1 MVMKKAL
8 SNSFL
13 KELNKEQL
21 EAVKYIDG
29 PLAVFAGAGSGKTR
43 VITYKIAYLLSL
55 GVSIDNILAV
65 TFTNKAANEMKE
77 RLEKLLSFSVKN
89 LWIGTF
95 HSICLKILRKSGNVL
110 GIKNDFI
117 IFDEEDSGSLI
128 KEVMKELNIDI
139 KKINPKAV
147 FNAISDS
154 KINLISCEEYS
165 NFKDSNYFSK
175 IVATV
180 YSLYEERI
188 RQNNALDFDDL
199 IVKTVKL
206 FKEKQDILSY
216 YQELFKYIFVDE
228 YQDINYAQYMF
239 IKLLSN
245 VDNKISIVGD
255 DDQSIYSFRGA
266 NPSIMFKF
274 GEEFPDA
281 KIVKLEQ
288 NYRST
293 ENILSA
299 ANSVVD
305 NNKNR
310 TKKTLWTK
318 KEGGTPVQLIQAAN
332 ERDEAQKIVRIIEDK
347 IKNEGRKLSDFLILY
362 RLNAQSRNFEE
373 ALIASSIPYQI
384 FGGFKFY
391 QRKEIKDFL
400 AYLRIIANPD
410 DRVSILR
417 VINYPK
423 RNIGAVFISKIESIA
438 SERNIS
444 FLDAAKVLIEMEDFK
459 PRGKKGLSEF
469 LEIIDKTKEEFGK
482 VSLLELAKGLLERTQ
497 LKDILTQEFPE
508 YVAQE
513 KIENIEELLT
523 AIDRFEHDSEDKSL
537 QAFLSQVSLLSDID
551 NFSESSERV
560 TLMTLHSAKGLEFPI
575 VFLVGLEEG
584 IFPHYL
590 SNNNNSALEEERRL
604 CYVGITRAKEE
615 LYLSYA
621 LSRELYGK
629 VNKFPR
635 SRFIGEIP
643 EDFLETFHPK
653 EFTASFG
660 SEKSYTNE
668 YKRNNKCSFDE
679 PPNFDNLSEGEF
691 VYHKI
696 WGNGIIKKKEYIN
709 EEPVIEVYFD
719 SVGEKVLNLKYAPIT
734 KLI

>member
-1 MVMKKAL
+1 MKTKKAL

-13 KELNKEQL
+13 KELNKQQL

-55 GVSIDNILAV
+55 GISIDNILAV

-77 RLEKLLSFSVKN
+77 RLEKLLGISVKN

-95 HSICLKILRKSGNVL
+95 HSICLKILRMFGNSL
-110 GIKNDFI
+110 GIRNNFV
-117 IFDEEDSGSLI
+117 IFDEEDSLSLV

-154 KINLISCEEYS
+154 KINLVTCQEYS
-165 NFKDSNYFSK
+165 NFRDSNYFSK
-175 IVATV
+175 IVSSV
-180 YSLYEERI
+180 YSLYEEKI
-188 RQNNALDFDDL
+188 TQNNALDFDDL
-199 IVKTVKL
+199 IVKTVDL
-206 FKEKQDILSY
+206 FKENKDVLSSF
-216 YQELFKYIFVDE
+216 QEMFKYIFVDE

-245 VDNKISIVGD
+245 GSNKITIVGD

-274 GEEFPDA
+274 GEEFPEA
-281 KIVKLEQ
+281 KIIKLEQ

-293 ENILSA
+293 ENILSV
-299 ANSVVD
+299 ANSVVN

-310 TKKTLWTK
+310 NKKTLWTN
-318 KEGGTPVQLIQAAN
+318 KEIGIPVQLIQAAN

-347 IKNEGRKLSDFLILY
+347 VKHEGRKLSDFLVLY

-373 ALIASSIPYQI
+373 ALIASSVPYQI

-391 QRKEIKDFL
+391 HRKEIKDFL
-400 AYLRIIANPD
+400 AYLRIIDNPD
-410 DRVSILR
+410 DRISILR

-423 RNIGAVFISKIESIA
+423 RNIGAVFINKIESIA
-438 SERNIS
+438 SEKNIS
-444 FLDAAKVLIEMEDFK
+444 FLDAAKILTEMEDFK

-482 VSLLELAKGLLERTQ
+482 VSLLQLAQNLLKRMQ
-497 LKDILTQEFPE
+497 LRDILTQEFPD

-523 AIDRFEHDSEDKSL
+523 AIDRFEHESEDKSL
-537 QAFLSQVSLLSDID
+537 QAFLSQISLLSDVD
-551 NFSESSERV
+551 SFSESNEKV
-560 TLMTLHSAKGLEFPI
+560 TLMTLHSAKGLEFPV

-590 SNNNNSALEEERRL
+590 SNNNNNALEEERRL

-629 VNKFPR
+629 VNKFSR
-635 SRFIGEIP
+635 SRFIDEIP
-643 EDFLETFHPK
+643 DDFLEPFHQR
-653 EFTASFG
+653 EFTDSLNK
-660 SEKSYTNE
+660 KSYSNSQ
-668 YKRNNKCSFDE
+668 KINRKCTFDE
-679 PPNFDNLSEGEF
+679 PLNFDNISVGECVF
-691 VYHKI
+691 HKK
-696 WGNGIIKKKEYIN
+696 WGNGVIKKKEYVN
-709 EEPVIEVYFD
+709 EDPVIEVYFE

>member
-1 MVMKKAL
+1 MKTKKAL

-13 KELNKEQL
+13 KELNKQQL

-29 PLAVFAGAGSGKTR
+29 QLAVFAGAGSGKTR

-55 GVSIDNILAV
+55 GISIDNILAV

-77 RLEKLLSFSVKN
+77 RLEKLLGISVKN

-95 HSICLKILRKSGNVL
+95 HSICLKILRMFGNSL
-110 GIKNDFI
+110 GIRNNFV
-117 IFDEEDSGSLI
+117 IFDEEDSLSLV

-154 KINLISCEEYS
+154 KINLVTCQEYS
-165 NFKDSNYFSK
+165 NFRDSNYFSK
-175 IVATV
+175 IVSSV
-180 YSLYEERI
+180 YSLYEEKI
-188 RQNNALDFDDL
+188 TQNNALDFDDL
-199 IVKTVKL
+199 IVKTVDL
-206 FKEKQDILSY
+206 FKENKDVLSSF
-216 YQELFKYIFVDE
+216 QEMFKYIFVDE

-245 VDNKISIVGD
+245 GSNKITIVGD

-274 GEEFPDA
+274 GEEFPEA
-281 KIVKLEQ
+281 KIIKLEQ

-293 ENILSA
+293 ENILSV
-299 ANSVVD
+299 ANSVVN

-310 TKKTLWTK
+310 NKKILWTN
-318 KEGGTPVQLIQAAN
+318 KEIGIPVQLIQAAN

-347 IKNEGRKLSDFLILY
+347 VKHEGRKLSDFLVLY

-373 ALIASSIPYQI
+373 ALIASSVPYQI

-391 QRKEIKDFL
+391 HRKEIKDFL
-400 AYLRIIANPD
+400 AYLRIIDNPD
-410 DRVSILR
+410 DRISILR

-423 RNIGAVFISKIESIA
+423 RNIGAVFINKIESIA
-438 SERNIS
+438 SEKNIS
-444 FLDAAKVLIEMEDFK
+444 FLDAAKILTEMEDFK

-482 VSLLELAKGLLERTQ
+482 VSLLQLAQNLLKRMQ
-497 LKDILTQEFPE
+497 LRDILTQEFPE

-523 AIDRFEHDSEDKSL
+523 AIDRFEHESEDKSL
-537 QAFLSQVSLLSDID
+537 QAFLSQISLLSDVD
-551 NFSESSERV
+551 SFSESNEKV
-560 TLMTLHSAKGLEFPI
+560 TLMTLHSAKGLEFPV

-590 SNNNNSALEEERRL
+590 SNNNNNALEEERRL

-629 VNKFPR
+629 VNKFSR
-635 SRFIGEIP
+635 SRFIDEIP
-643 EDFLETFHPK
+643 DDFLEPFHQR
-653 EFTASFG
+653 EFTDSLNK
-660 SEKSYTNE
+660 KSYSNSQ
-668 YKRNNKCSFDE
+668 KINRKCTFDE
-679 PPNFDNLSEGEF
+679 PLNFDNISVGECVF
-691 VYHKI
+691 HKK
-696 WGNGIIKKKEYIN
+696 WGNGVIKKKEYVN
-709 EEPVIEVYFD
+709 EDPVIEVYFE

>member
-1 MVMKKAL
+1 MKTKKVL

-13 KELNKEQL
+13 KELNKQQL

-55 GVSIDNILAV
+55 GISIDNILAV

-77 RLEKLLSFSVKN
+77 RLEKLLGISVKN

-95 HSICLKILRKSGNVL
+95 HSICLKILRMFGNSL
-110 GIKNDFI
+110 GIRNNFV
-117 IFDEEDSGSLI
+117 IFDEEDSLSLV

-154 KINLISCEEYS
+154 KINLVTCQEYS
-165 NFKDSNYFSK
+165 NFRDSNYFSK
-175 IVATV
+175 IVSSV
-180 YSLYEERI
+180 YSLYEEKI
-188 RQNNALDFDDL
+188 TQNNALDFDDL
-199 IVKTVKL
+199 IVKTVDL
-206 FKEKQDILSY
+206 FKENKDVLSSF
-216 YQELFKYIFVDE
+216 QEMFKYIFVDE

-245 VDNKISIVGD
+245 GSNKITIVGD

-274 GEEFPDA
+274 GEEFPEA
-281 KIVKLEQ
+281 KIIKLEQ

-293 ENILSA
+293 ENILSV
-299 ANSVVD
+299 ANSVVN

-310 TKKTLWTK
+310 NKKILWTN
-318 KEGGTPVQLIQAAN
+318 KEIGIPVQLIQAAN

-347 IKNEGRKLSDFLILY
+347 VKHEGRKLSDFLVLY

-373 ALIASSIPYQI
+373 ALIASSVPYQI

-391 QRKEIKDFL
+391 HRKEIKDFL
-400 AYLRIIANPD
+400 AYLRIIDNPD
-410 DRVSILR
+410 DRISILR

-423 RNIGAVFISKIESIA
+423 RNIGAVFINKIESIA
-438 SERNIS
+438 SEKNIS
-444 FLDAAKVLIEMEDFK
+444 FLDAAKILTEMEDFK

-482 VSLLELAKGLLERTQ
+482 VSLLQLAQNLLKRMQ
-497 LKDILTQEFPE
+497 LRDILTQEFPD

-523 AIDRFEHDSEDKSL
+523 AIDRFEHESEDKSL
-537 QAFLSQVSLLSDID
+537 QAFLSQISLLSDVD
-551 NFSESSERV
+551 SFSESNEKV
-560 TLMTLHSAKGLEFPI
+560 TLMTLHSAKGLEFPV

-590 SNNNNSALEEERRL
+590 SNNNNNALEEERRL

-629 VNKFPR
+629 VNKFSR
-635 SRFIGEIP
+635 SRFIDEIP
-643 EDFLETFHPK
+643 DDFLEPFHQR
-653 EFTASFG
+653 EFTDSLNK
-660 SEKSYTNE
+660 KSYSNSQ
-668 YKRNNKCSFDE
+668 KINRKCTFDE
-679 PPNFDNLSEGEF
+679 PLNFDNISVGECVF
-691 VYHKI
+691 HKK
-696 WGNGIIKKKEYIN
+696 WGNGVIKKKEYVN
-709 EEPVIEVYFD
+709 EDPVIEVYFE

>member
-1 MVMKKAL
+1 MKTKKAL

-13 KELNKEQL
+13 KELNKQQL

-55 GVSIDNILAV
+55 GISIDNILAV

-77 RLEKLLSFSVKN
+77 RLEKLLGISVKN

-95 HSICLKILRKSGNVL
+95 HSICLKILRMFGNSL
-110 GIKNDFI
+110 GIRNNFV
-117 IFDEEDSGSLI
+117 IFDEEDSLSLV

-154 KINLISCEEYS
+154 KINLVTCQEYS
-165 NFKDSNYFSK
+165 NFRDSNYFSK
-175 IVATV
+175 IVSSV
-180 YSLYEERI
+180 YSLYEEKI
-188 RQNNALDFDDL
+188 TQNNALDFDDL
-199 IVKTVKL
+199 IVKTVDL
-206 FKEKQDILSY
+206 FKENKDVLSSF
-216 YQELFKYIFVDE
+216 QEMFKYIFVDE

-245 VDNKISIVGD
+245 GSNKITIVGD

-274 GEEFPDA
+274 GEEFPEA
-281 KIVKLEQ
+281 KIIKLEQ

-293 ENILSA
+293 ENILSV
-299 ANSVVD
+299 ANSVVN

-310 TKKTLWTK
+310 NKKILWTN
-318 KEGGTPVQLIQAAN
+318 KEIGIPVQLIQAAN

-347 IKNEGRKLSDFLILY
+347 VKHEGRKLSDFLVLY

-373 ALIASSIPYQI
+373 ALIASSVPYQI

-391 QRKEIKDFL
+391 HRKEIKDFL
-400 AYLRIIANPD
+400 AYLRIIDNPD
-410 DRVSILR
+410 DRISILR

-423 RNIGAVFISKIESIA
+423 RNIGAVFINKIESIA
-438 SERNIS
+438 SEKNIS
-444 FLDAAKVLIEMEDFK
+444 FLDAAKILTEMEDFK

-482 VSLLELAKGLLERTQ
+482 VSLLQLAQNLLKRMQ
-497 LKDILTQEFPE
+497 LRDILTQEFPD

-523 AIDRFEHDSEDKSL
+523 AIDRFEHESEDKSL
-537 QAFLSQVSLLSDID
+537 QAFLSQISLLSDVD
-551 NFSESSERV
+551 SFSESNEKV
-560 TLMTLHSAKGLEFPI
+560 TLMTLHSAKGLEFPV

-590 SNNNNSALEEERRL
+590 SNNNNNALEEERRL

-629 VNKFPR
+629 VNKFSR
-635 SRFIGEIP
+635 SRFIDEIP
-643 EDFLETFHPK
+643 DDFLEPFHQR
-653 EFTASFG
+653 EFTDSLNK
-660 SEKSYTNE
+660 KSYSNSQ
-668 YKRNNKCSFDE
+668 KINRKCTFDE
-679 PPNFDNLSEGEF
+679 PLNFDNISVGECVF
-691 VYHKI
+691 HKK
-696 WGNGIIKKKEYIN
+696 WGNGVIKKKEYVN
-709 EEPVIEVYFD
+709 EDPVIEVYFE

>member
-1 MVMKKAL
+1 MKTKKAL

-13 KELNKEQL
+13 KELNKQQL

-55 GVSIDNILAV
+55 GISIDNILAV

-77 RLEKLLSFSVKN
+77 RLEKLLGISVKN

-95 HSICLKILRKSGNVL
+95 HSICLKILRMFGNSL
-110 GIKNDFI
+110 GIRNNFV
-117 IFDEEDSGSLI
+117 IFDEEDSLSLV

-154 KINLISCEEYS
+154 KINLVTCQEYS
-165 NFKDSNYFSK
+165 NFRDSNYFSK
-175 IVATV
+175 IVSSV
-180 YSLYEERI
+180 YSLYEEKI
-188 RQNNALDFDDL
+188 TQNNALDFDDL
-199 IVKTVKL
+199 IVKTVDL
-206 FKEKQDILSY
+206 FKENKDVLSSF
-216 YQELFKYIFVDE
+216 QEMFKYIFVDE

-245 VDNKISIVGD
+245 GSNKITIVGD

-274 GEEFPDA
+274 GEEFPEA
-281 KIVKLEQ
+281 KIIKLEQ

-293 ENILSA
+293 ENILSV
-299 ANSVVD
+299 ANSVVN

-310 TKKTLWTK
+310 NKKILWTN
-318 KEGGTPVQLIQAAN
+318 KEIGIPVQLIQAAN

-347 IKNEGRKLSDFLILY
+347 VKHEGRKLSDFLVLY

-373 ALIASSIPYQI
+373 ALIASSVPYQI

-391 QRKEIKDFL
+391 HRKEIKDFL
-400 AYLRIIANPD
+400 AYLRIIDNPD
-410 DRVSILR
+410 DRISILR

-423 RNIGAVFISKIESIA
+423 RNIGAVFINKIESIA
-438 SERNIS
+438 SEKNIS
-444 FLDAAKVLIEMEDFK
+444 FLDAAKILTEMEDFK

-482 VSLLELAKGLLERTQ
+482 VSLLQLAQNLLKRMQ
-497 LKDILTQEFPE
+497 LRDILTQEFPE

-523 AIDRFEHDSEDKSL
+523 AIDRFEHESEDKSL
-537 QAFLSQVSLLSDID
+537 QAFLSQISLLSDVD
-551 NFSESSERV
+551 SFSESNEKV
-560 TLMTLHSAKGLEFPI
+560 TLMTLHSAKGLEFPV

-590 SNNNNSALEEERRL
+590 SNNNNNALEEERRL

-629 VNKFPR
+629 VNKFSR
-635 SRFIGEIP
+635 SRFIDEIP
-643 EDFLETFHPK
+643 DDFLEPFHQR
-653 EFTASFG
+653 EFTDSLNK
-660 SEKSYTNE
+660 KSYSNSQ
-668 YKRNNKCSFDE
+668 KINRKCTFDE
-679 PPNFDNLSEGEF
+679 PLNFDNISVGECVF
-691 VYHKI
+691 HKK
-696 WGNGIIKKKEYIN
+696 WGNGVIKKKEYVN
-709 EEPVIEVYFD
+709 EDPVIEVYFE

>member
-1 MVMKKAL
+1 MFG
-8 SNSFL
+8 N
-13 KELNKEQL
+13 
-21 EAVKYIDG
+21 
-29 PLAVFAGAGSGKTR
+29 
-43 VITYKIAYLLSL
+43 SL
-55 GVSIDNILAV
+55 GIRNNFV
-65 TFTNKAANEMKE
+65 
-77 RLEKLLSFSVKN
+77 
-89 LWIGTF
+89 
-95 HSICLKILRKSGNVL
+95 
-110 GIKNDFI
+110 
-117 IFDEEDSGSLI
+117 IFDEEDSLSLV

-154 KINLISCEEYS
+154 KINLVTCQEYS
-165 NFKDSNYFSK
+165 NFRDSNYFSK
-175 IVATV
+175 IVSSV
-180 YSLYEERI
+180 YSLYEEKI
-188 RQNNALDFDDL
+188 TQNNALDFDDL
-199 IVKTVKL
+199 IVKTVDL
-206 FKEKQDILSY
+206 FKENKDVLSSF
-216 YQELFKYIFVDE
+216 QEMFKYIFVDE

-245 VDNKISIVGD
+245 CSNKITIVGD

-274 GEEFPDA
+274 GEEFPEA
-281 KIVKLEQ
+281 KIIKLEQ

-293 ENILSA
+293 ENILSV
-299 ANSVVD
+299 ANSVVN

-310 TKKTLWTK
+310 NKKTLWTN
-318 KEGGTPVQLIQAAN
+318 KEIGIPVQLIQAAN

-347 IKNEGRKLSDFLILY
+347 VKHEGRKLSDFLVLY

-373 ALIASSIPYQI
+373 ALIASSVPYQI

-391 QRKEIKDFL
+391 HRKEIKDFL
-400 AYLRIIANPD
+400 AYLRIIDNPD
-410 DRVSILR
+410 DRISILR

-423 RNIGAVFISKIESIA
+423 RNIGAVFINKIESIA
-438 SERNIS
+438 SEKNIS
-444 FLDAAKVLIEMEDFK
+444 FLDAAKILTEMEDFK

-482 VSLLELAKGLLERTQ
+482 VSLLQLAQNLLKRMQ
-497 LKDILTQEFPE
+497 LRDILTQEFPD

-523 AIDRFEHDSEDKSL
+523 AIDRFEHESEDKSL
-537 QAFLSQVSLLSDID
+537 QAFLSQISLLSDVD
-551 NFSESSERV
+551 SFSESNEKV
-560 TLMTLHSAKGLEFPI
+560 TLMTLHSAKGLEFPV

-590 SNNNNSALEEERRL
+590 SNNNNNALEEERRL

-629 VNKFPR
+629 VNKFSR
-635 SRFIGEIP
+635 SRFIDEIP
-643 EDFLETFHPK
+643 DDFLEPFHQR
-653 EFTASFG
+653 EFTDSLNK
-660 SEKSYTNE
+660 KSYSNSQ
-668 YKRNNKCSFDE
+668 KINRKCTFDE
-679 PPNFDNLSEGEF
+679 PLNFDNISVGECVF
-691 VYHKI
+691 HKK
-696 WGNGIIKKKEYIN
+696 WGNGVIKKKEYVN
-709 EEPVIEVYFD
+709 EDPVIEVYFE

>member
-1 MVMKKAL
+1 MKTKKAL

-13 KELNKEQL
+13 KELNKQQL

-29 PLAVFAGAGSGKTR
+29 QLAVFAGAGSGKTR

-55 GVSIDNILAV
+55 GISIDNILAV

-77 RLEKLLSFSVKN
+77 RLEKLLGISVKN

-95 HSICLKILRKSGNVL
+95 HSICLKILRMFGNSL
-110 GIKNDFI
+110 GIRNNFV
-117 IFDEEDSGSLI
+117 IFDEEDSLSLV

-154 KINLISCEEYS
+154 KINLVTCQEYS
-165 NFKDSNYFSK
+165 NFRDSNYFSK
-175 IVATV
+175 IVSSV
-180 YSLYEERI
+180 YSLYEEKI
-188 RQNNALDFDDL
+188 TQNNALDFDDL
-199 IVKTVKL
+199 IVKTVDL
-206 FKEKQDILSY
+206 FKENKDVLSSF
-216 YQELFKYIFVDE
+216 QEMFKYIFVDE

-245 VDNKISIVGD
+245 CSNKITIVGD

-274 GEEFPDA
+274 GEEFPEA
-281 KIVKLEQ
+281 KIIKLEQ

-293 ENILSA
+293 ENILSV
-299 ANSVVD
+299 ANSVVN

-310 TKKTLWTK
+310 NKKILWTN
-318 KEGGTPVQLIQAAN
+318 KEIGIPVQLIQAAN

-347 IKNEGRKLSDFLILY
+347 VKHEGRKLSDFLVLY

-373 ALIASSIPYQI
+373 ALIASSVPYQI

-391 QRKEIKDFL
+391 HRKEIKDFL
-400 AYLRIIANPD
+400 AYLRIIDNPD
-410 DRVSILR
+410 DRISILR

-423 RNIGAVFISKIESIA
+423 RNIGAVFINKIESIA
-438 SERNIS
+438 SEKNIS
-444 FLDAAKVLIEMEDFK
+444 FLDAAKILTEMEDFK

-482 VSLLELAKGLLERTQ
+482 VSLLQLAQNLLKRMQ
-497 LKDILTQEFPE
+497 LRDILTQEFPD

-523 AIDRFEHDSEDKSL
+523 AIDRFEHESEDKSL
-537 QAFLSQVSLLSDID
+537 QAFLSQISLLSDVD
-551 NFSESSERV
+551 SFSESNEKV
-560 TLMTLHSAKGLEFPI
+560 TLMTLHSAKGLEFPV

-590 SNNNNSALEEERRL
+590 SNNNNNALEEERRL

-629 VNKFPR
+629 VNKFSR
-635 SRFIGEIP
+635 SRFIDEIP
-643 EDFLETFHPK
+643 DDFLEPFHQR
-653 EFTASFG
+653 EFTDSLNK
-660 SEKSYTNE
+660 KSYSNSQ
-668 YKRNNKCSFDE
+668 KINRKCTFDE
-679 PPNFDNLSEGEF
+679 PLNFDNISVGECVF
-691 VYHKI
+691 HKK
-696 WGNGIIKKKEYIN
+696 WGNGVIKKKEYVN
-709 EEPVIEVYFD
+709 EDPVIEVYFE

>member
-1 MVMKKAL
+1 MKTKKAL

-13 KELNKEQL
+13 KELNKQQL

-55 GVSIDNILAV
+55 GISIDNILAV

-77 RLEKLLSFSVKN
+77 RLEKLLGISVKN

-95 HSICLKILRKSGNVL
+95 HSICLKILRMFGNSL
-110 GIKNDFI
+110 GIRNNFV
-117 IFDEEDSGSLI
+117 IFDEEDSLSLV

-154 KINLISCEEYS
+154 KINLVTCQEYS
-165 NFKDSNYFSK
+165 NFRDSNYFSK
-175 IVATV
+175 IVSSV
-180 YSLYEERI
+180 YSLYEEKI
-188 RQNNALDFDDL
+188 TQNNALDFDDL
-199 IVKTVKL
+199 IVKTVDL
-206 FKEKQDILSY
+206 FKENKDVLSSF
-216 YQELFKYIFVDE
+216 QEMFKYIFVDE

-245 VDNKISIVGD
+245 GINKITIVGD

-274 GEEFPDA
+274 GEEFPEA
-281 KIVKLEQ
+281 KIIKLEQ

-293 ENILSA
+293 ENILSV
-299 ANSVVD
+299 ANSVVN

-310 TKKTLWTK
+310 NKKILWTN
-318 KEGGTPVQLIQAAN
+318 KEIGIPVQLIQAAN

-347 IKNEGRKLSDFLILY
+347 VKHEGRKLSDFLVLY

-373 ALIASSIPYQI
+373 ALIASSVPYQI

-391 QRKEIKDFL
+391 HRKEIKDFL
-400 AYLRIIANPD
+400 AYLRIIDNPD
-410 DRVSILR
+410 DRISILR

-423 RNIGAVFISKIESIA
+423 RNIGAVFINKIESIA
-438 SERNIS
+438 SEKNIS
-444 FLDAAKVLIEMEDFK
+444 FLDAAKILTEMEDFK

-482 VSLLELAKGLLERTQ
+482 VSLLQLAQNLLKRMQ
-497 LKDILTQEFPE
+497 LRDILTQEFPD

-523 AIDRFEHDSEDKSL
+523 AIDRFEHESEDKSL
-537 QAFLSQVSLLSDID
+537 QAFLSQISLLSDVD
-551 NFSESSERV
+551 SFSESNEKV
-560 TLMTLHSAKGLEFPI
+560 TLMTLHSAKGLEFPV

-590 SNNNNSALEEERRL
+590 SNNNNNALEEERRL

-629 VNKFPR
+629 VNKFSR
-635 SRFIGEIP
+635 SRFIDEIP
-643 EDFLETFHPK
+643 DDFLEPFHQR
-653 EFTASFG
+653 EFTDSLNK
-660 SEKSYTNE
+660 KSYSNSQ
-668 YKRNNKCSFDE
+668 KINRKCTFDE
-679 PPNFDNLSEGEF
+679 PLNFDNISVGECVF
-691 VYHKI
+691 HKK
-696 WGNGIIKKKEYIN
+696 WGNGVIKKKEYVN
-709 EEPVIEVYFD
+709 EDPVIEVYFE

>member
-1 MVMKKAL
+1 MKTKKAL

-13 KELNKEQL
+13 KELNKQQL

-55 GVSIDNILAV
+55 GISIDNILAV

-77 RLEKLLSFSVKN
+77 RLEKLLGISVKN

-95 HSICLKILRKSGNVL
+95 HSICLKILRMFGNSL
-110 GIKNDFI
+110 GIRNNFV
-117 IFDEEDSGSLI
+117 IFDEEDSLSLV

-154 KINLISCEEYS
+154 KINLVTCQEYS
-165 NFKDSNYFSK
+165 NFRDSNYFSK
-175 IVATV
+175 IVSSV
-180 YSLYEERI
+180 YSLYEEKI
-188 RQNNALDFDDL
+188 TQNNALDFDDL
-199 IVKTVKL
+199 IVKTVDL
-206 FKEKQDILSY
+206 FKENKDVLSSF
-216 YQELFKYIFVDE
+216 QEMFKYIFVDE

-245 VDNKISIVGD
+245 GSNKITIVGD

-274 GEEFPDA
+274 GEEFPEA
-281 KIVKLEQ
+281 KIIKLEQ

-293 ENILSA
+293 ENILSV
-299 ANSVVD
+299 ANSVVN

-310 TKKTLWTK
+310 NKKILWTN
-318 KEGGTPVQLIQAAN
+318 KEIGIPVQLIQAAN

-347 IKNEGRKLSDFLILY
+347 VKHEGRKLSDFLVLY

-373 ALIASSIPYQI
+373 ALIASSVPYQI

-391 QRKEIKDFL
+391 HRKEIKDFL
-400 AYLRIIANPD
+400 AYLRIIDNPD
-410 DRVSILR
+410 DRISILR

-423 RNIGAVFISKIESIA
+423 RNIGAVFINKIESIA
-438 SERNIS
+438 SEKNIS
-444 FLDAAKVLIEMEDFK
+444 FLDAAKILTEMEDFK

-482 VSLLELAKGLLERTQ
+482 VSLLQLAQNLLKRMQ
-497 LKDILTQEFPE
+497 LRDILTQEFPD

-523 AIDRFEHDSEDKSL
+523 AIDRFEHESEDKSL
-537 QAFLSQVSLLSDID
+537 QAFLSQISLLSDVD
-551 NFSESSERV
+551 SFSESNEKV
-560 TLMTLHSAKGLEFPI
+560 TLMTLHSAKGLEFPV

-584 IFPHYL
+584 IFPH
-590 SNNNNSALEEERRL
+590 
-604 CYVGITRAKEE
+604 
-615 LYLSYA
+615 
-621 LSRELYGK
+621 
-629 VNKFPR
+629 
-635 SRFIGEIP
+635 
-643 EDFLETFHPK
+643 
-653 EFTASFG
+653 
-660 SEKSYTNE
+660 
-668 YKRNNKCSFDE
+668 
-679 PPNFDNLSEGEF
+679 
-691 VYHKI
+691 
-696 WGNGIIKKKEYIN
+696 
-709 EEPVIEVYFD
+709 
-719 SVGEKVLNLKYAPIT
+719 
-734 KLI
+734 

>member
-1 MVMKKAL
+1 MKKPL
-8 SNSFL
+8 SSSFL
-13 KELNKEQL
+13 KELNKQQL

-55 GVSIDNILAV
+55 GVSINNILAV

-77 RLEKLLSFSVKN
+77 RLEKLLGISVKN

-95 HSICLKILRKSGNVL
+95 HSICLKILRKSGSSL
-110 GIKNDFI
+110 GIRNDFL
-117 IFDEEDSGSLI
+117 IFDEEDSISLV

-139 KKINPKAV
+139 KKVNPKAV

-154 KINLISCEEYS
+154 KINLISCDEYN
-165 NFKDSNYFSK
+165 NFKDSNYFSN
-175 IVATV
+175 IVSSV
-180 YSLYEERI
+180 YSLYEEKI
-188 RQNNALDFDDL
+188 KQNNALDFDDL
-199 IVKTVKL
+199 IVKTVEL
-206 FKEKQDILSY
+206 FKEKNDILSH

-245 VDNKISIVGD
+245 GDNKISIVGD

-274 GEEFPDA
+274 KEEFPNA
-281 KIVKLEQ
+281 KIFKLEQ

-293 ENILSA
+293 ENILSV
-299 ANSVVD
+299 ANSVVN

-310 TKKTLWTK
+310 NKKTLWTK
-318 KEGGTPVQLIQAAN
+318 KEGGIPVQLIQAAN
-332 ERDEAQKIVRIIEDK
+332 ERDEAQKIVKIIEDK
-347 IKNEGRKLSDFLILY
+347 VKNEGRKLSDFLILY

-410 DRVSILR
+410 DRISILR

-438 SERNIS
+438 SEKNIS
-444 FLDAAKVLIEMEDFK
+444 FLDAAKILTEMEDFK

-482 VSLLELAKGLLERTQ
+482 VSLLELARNLLERTQ
-497 LKDILTQEFPE
+497 LKDILTREFPD

-523 AIDRFEHDSEDKSL
+523 AIDRFEQESEDKSL
-537 QAFLSQVSLLSDID
+537 QAFLSQISLLSDID
-551 NFSESSERV
+551 NFSESNEKV
-560 TLMTLHSAKGLEFPI
+560 TLMTLHSAKGLEFPV

-590 SNNNNSALEEERRL
+590 SNNNDNALEEERRL
-604 CYVGITRAKEE
+604 CYVGITRAEEE

-635 SRFIGEIP
+635 SRFIDEIP

-653 EFTASFG
+653 EFTASLG
-660 SEKSYTNE
+660 EKVYSNSR
-668 YKRNNKCSFDE
+668 KGNKQCSFDE
-679 PPNFDNLSEGEF
+679 PLSFDSLSEGECVF
-691 VYHKI
+691 HKI
-696 WGNGIIKKKEYIN
+696 WGNGIIRKKEYIN
-709 EEPVIEVYFD
+709 EDPVIEVYFD

>member
-1 MVMKKAL
+1 MKTKKAL

-13 KELNKEQL
+13 KELNKQQL

-55 GVSIDNILAV
+55 GISIDNILAV

-77 RLEKLLSFSVKN
+77 RLEKLLGISVKN

-95 HSICLKILRKSGNVL
+95 HSICLKILRMFGNSL
-110 GIKNDFI
+110 GIRNNFV
-117 IFDEEDSGSLI
+117 IFDEEDSLSLV

-154 KINLISCEEYS
+154 KINLVTCQEYS
-165 NFKDSNYFSK
+165 NFRDSNYFSK
-175 IVATV
+175 IVSSV
-180 YSLYEERI
+180 YSLYEEKI
-188 RQNNALDFDDL
+188 TQNNALDFDDL
-199 IVKTVKL
+199 IVKTVHL
-206 FKEKQDILSY
+206 FEENKDVLSSF
-216 YQELFKYIFVDE
+216 QEMFKYIFVDE

-245 VDNKISIVGD
+245 CSNKITIVGD

-274 GEEFPDA
+274 GEEFPEA
-281 KIVKLEQ
+281 KIIKLEQ

-293 ENILSA
+293 ENILSV
-299 ANSVVD
+299 ANSVVN

-310 TKKTLWTK
+310 NKKILWTN
-318 KEGGTPVQLIQAAN
+318 KEIGIPVQLIQAAN

-347 IKNEGRKLSDFLILY
+347 VKHEGRKLSDFLVLY

-373 ALIASSIPYQI
+373 ALIASSVPYQI

-391 QRKEIKDFL
+391 HRKEIKDFL
-400 AYLRIIANPD
+400 AYLRIIDNPD
-410 DRVSILR
+410 DRISILR

-423 RNIGAVFISKIESIA
+423 RNIGAVFINKIESIA
-438 SERNIS
+438 SEKNIS
-444 FLDAAKVLIEMEDFK
+444 FLDAAKILTEMEDFK

-482 VSLLELAKGLLERTQ
+482 VSLLQLAQNLLKRMQ
-497 LKDILTQEFPE
+497 LRDILTQEFPE

-523 AIDRFEHDSEDKSL
+523 AIDRFEHESEDKSL
-537 QAFLSQVSLLSDID
+537 QAFLSQISLLSDVD
-551 NFSESSERV
+551 SFSESNEKV
-560 TLMTLHSAKGLEFPI
+560 TLMTLHSAKGLEFPV

-590 SNNNNSALEEERRL
+590 SNNNNNALEEERRL

-629 VNKFPR
+629 VNKFSR
-635 SRFIGEIP
+635 SRFIDEIP
-643 EDFLETFHPK
+643 DDFLEPFHQR
-653 EFTASFG
+653 EFTDSLNK
-660 SEKSYTNE
+660 KSYSNSQ
-668 YKRNNKCSFDE
+668 KINRKCTFDE
-679 PPNFDNLSEGEF
+679 PLNFDNISVGECVF
-691 VYHKI
+691 HKK
-696 WGNGIIKKKEYIN
+696 WGNGVIKKKEYVN
-709 EEPVIEVYFD
+709 EDPVIEVYFE

>member
-1 MVMKKAL
+1 MKTKKAL

-13 KELNKEQL
+13 KELNKQQL

-55 GVSIDNILAV
+55 GISIDNILAV

-77 RLEKLLSFSVKN
+77 RLEKLLGISVKN

-95 HSICLKILRKSGNVL
+95 HSICLKILRMFGNSL
-110 GIKNDFI
+110 GIRNNFV
-117 IFDEEDSGSLI
+117 IFDEEDSLSLV

-154 KINLISCEEYS
+154 KINLVTCQEYS
-165 NFKDSNYFSK
+165 NFRDSNYFSK
-175 IVATV
+175 IVSSV
-180 YSLYEERI
+180 YSLYEEKI
-188 RQNNALDFDDL
+188 TQNNALDFDDL
-199 IVKTVKL
+199 IVKTVDL
-206 FKEKQDILSY
+206 FKENKDVLSSF
-216 YQELFKYIFVDE
+216 QEMFKYIFVDE

-245 VDNKISIVGD
+245 GSNKITIVGD

-274 GEEFPDA
+274 GEEFPEA
-281 KIVKLEQ
+281 KIIKLEQ

-293 ENILSA
+293 ENILSV
-299 ANSVVD
+299 ANSVVN

-310 TKKTLWTK
+310 NKKILWTNK
-318 KEGGTPVQLIQAAN
+318 KVGIPVQLIQAAN

-347 IKNEGRKLSDFLILY
+347 VKHEGRKLSDFLVLY

-373 ALIASSIPYQI
+373 ALIASSVPYQI

-391 QRKEIKDFL
+391 HRKEIKDFL
-400 AYLRIIANPD
+400 AYLRIIDNPD
-410 DRVSILR
+410 DRISILR

-423 RNIGAVFISKIESIA
+423 RNIGAVFINKIESIA
-438 SERNIS
+438 SEKNIS
-444 FLDAAKVLIEMEDFK
+444 FLDAAKILTEMEDFK

-482 VSLLELAKGLLERTQ
+482 VSLLQLAQNLLKRMQ
-497 LKDILTQEFPE
+497 LRDILTQEFPE

-523 AIDRFEHDSEDKSL
+523 AIDRFEHESEDKSL
-537 QAFLSQVSLLSDID
+537 QAFLSQISLLSDVD
-551 NFSESSERV
+551 SFSESNEKV
-560 TLMTLHSAKGLEFPI
+560 TLMTLHSAKGLEFPV

-590 SNNNNSALEEERRL
+590 SNNNNNALEEERRL

-629 VNKFPR
+629 VNKFSR
-635 SRFIGEIP
+635 SRFIDEIP
-643 EDFLETFHPK
+643 DDFLEPFHQR
-653 EFTASFG
+653 EFTDSLNK
-660 SEKSYTNE
+660 KSYSNSQ
-668 YKRNNKCSFDE
+668 KINRKCTFDE
-679 PPNFDNLSEGEF
+679 PLNFDNISVGECVF
-691 VYHKI
+691 HKK
-696 WGNGIIKKKEYIN
+696 WGNGVIKKKEYVN
-709 EEPVIEVYFD
+709 EDPVIEVYFE

>member
-1 MVMKKAL
+1 MKTKKAL

-13 KELNKEQL
+13 KELNKQQL

-55 GVSIDNILAV
+55 GISIDNILAV

-77 RLEKLLSFSVKN
+77 RLEKLLGISVKN

-95 HSICLKILRKSGNVL
+95 HSICLKILRMFGNSL
-110 GIKNDFI
+110 GIRNNFV
-117 IFDEEDSGSLI
+117 IFDEEDSLSLV

-154 KINLISCEEYS
+154 KINLVTCQEYS
-165 NFKDSNYFSK
+165 NFRDSNYFSK
-175 IVATV
+175 IVSSV
-180 YSLYEERI
+180 YSLYEEKI
-188 RQNNALDFDDL
+188 TQNNALDFDDL
-199 IVKTVKL
+199 IVKTVDL
-206 FKEKQDILSY
+206 FKENKDVLSSF
-216 YQELFKYIFVDE
+216 QEMFKYIFVDE

-245 VDNKISIVGD
+245 CSNKITIVGD

-274 GEEFPDA
+274 GEEFPEA
-281 KIVKLEQ
+281 KIIKLEQ

-293 ENILSA
+293 ENILSV
-299 ANSVVD
+299 ANSVVN

-310 TKKTLWTK
+310 NKKILWTN
-318 KEGGTPVQLIQAAN
+318 KEIGIPVQLIQAAN

-347 IKNEGRKLSDFLILY
+347 VKHEGRKLSDFLVLY

-373 ALIASSIPYQI
+373 ALIASSVPYQI

-391 QRKEIKDFL
+391 HRKEIKDFL
-400 AYLRIIANPD
+400 AYLRIIDNPD
-410 DRVSILR
+410 DRISILR

-423 RNIGAVFISKIESIA
+423 RNIGAVFINKIESIA
-438 SERNIS
+438 SEKNIS
-444 FLDAAKVLIEMEDFK
+444 FLDAAKILTEMEDFK

-482 VSLLELAKGLLERTQ
+482 VSLLQLAQNLLKRMQ
-497 LKDILTQEFPE
+497 LRDILTQEFPD

-523 AIDRFEHDSEDKSL
+523 AIDRFEHESEDKSL
-537 QAFLSQVSLLSDID
+537 QAFLSQISLLSDVD
-551 NFSESSERV
+551 SFSESNEKV
-560 TLMTLHSAKGLEFPI
+560 TLMTLHSAKGLEFPV

-590 SNNNNSALEEERRL
+590 SNNNNNALEEERRL

-629 VNKFPR
+629 VNKFSR
-635 SRFIGEIP
+635 SRFIDEIP
-643 EDFLETFHPK
+643 DDFLEPFHQR
-653 EFTASFG
+653 EFTDSLNK
-660 SEKSYTNE
+660 KSYSNSQ
-668 YKRNNKCSFDE
+668 KINRKCTFDE
-679 PPNFDNLSEGEF
+679 PLNFDNISVGECVF
-691 VYHKI
+691 HKK
-696 WGNGIIKKKEYIN
+696 WGNGVIKKKEYVN
-709 EEPVIEVYFD
+709 EDPVIEVYFE

>member
-1 MVMKKAL
+1 MKTKKAL

-13 KELNKEQL
+13 KELNKQQL

-55 GVSIDNILAV
+55 GISIDNILAV

-77 RLEKLLSFSVKN
+77 RLEKLLGISVKN

-95 HSICLKILRKSGNVL
+95 HSICLKILRMFGNSL
-110 GIKNDFI
+110 GIRNNFV
-117 IFDEEDSGSLI
+117 IFDEEDSLSLV

-154 KINLISCEEYS
+154 KINLVTCQEYS
-165 NFKDSNYFSK
+165 NFRDSNYFSK
-175 IVATV
+175 IVSSV
-180 YSLYEERI
+180 YSLYEEKI
-188 RQNNALDFDDL
+188 TQNNALDFDDL
-199 IVKTVKL
+199 IVKTVDL
-206 FKEKQDILSY
+206 FKENKDVLSSF
-216 YQELFKYIFVDE
+216 QEMFKYIFVDE

-245 VDNKISIVGD
+245 GSNKITIVGD

-274 GEEFPDA
+274 GEEFPEA
-281 KIVKLEQ
+281 KIIKLEQ

-293 ENILSA
+293 ENILSV
-299 ANSVVD
+299 ANSVVN

-310 TKKTLWTK
+310 NKKILWTN
-318 KEGGTPVQLIQAAN
+318 KEIGIPVQLIQAAN

-347 IKNEGRKLSDFLILY
+347 VKHEGRKLSDFLVLY

-373 ALIASSIPYQI
+373 ALIASSVPYQI

-391 QRKEIKDFL
+391 HRKEIKDFL
-400 AYLRIIANPD
+400 AYLRIIDNPD
-410 DRVSILR
+410 DRISILR

-423 RNIGAVFISKIESIA
+423 RNIGAVFINKIESIA
-438 SERNIS
+438 SEKNIS
-444 FLDAAKVLIEMEDFK
+444 FLEAAKILTEMEDFK

-482 VSLLELAKGLLERTQ
+482 VSLLQLAQNLLKRMQ
-497 LKDILTQEFPE
+497 LRDILTQEFPE

-523 AIDRFEHDSEDKSL
+523 AIDRFEHESEDKSL
-537 QAFLSQVSLLSDID
+537 QAFLSQISLLSDVD
-551 NFSESSERV
+551 SFSESNEKV
-560 TLMTLHSAKGLEFPI
+560 TLMTLHSAKGLEFPV

-590 SNNNNSALEEERRL
+590 SNNNNNALEEERRL

-629 VNKFPR
+629 VNKFSR
-635 SRFIGEIP
+635 SRFIDEIP
-643 EDFLETFHPK
+643 DDFLEPFHQR
-653 EFTASFG
+653 EFTDSLNK
-660 SEKSYTNE
+660 KSYSNSQ
-668 YKRNNKCSFDE
+668 KINRKCTFDE
-679 PPNFDNLSEGEF
+679 PLNFDNISVGECVF
-691 VYHKI
+691 HKK
-696 WGNGIIKKKEYIN
+696 WGNGVIKKKEYVN
-709 EEPVIEVYFD
+709 EDPVIEVYFE

>member
-1 MVMKKAL
+1 MKTKKAL

-13 KELNKEQL
+13 KELNKQQL

-55 GVSIDNILAV
+55 GISIDNILAV

-77 RLEKLLSFSVKN
+77 RLEKLLGISVKN

-95 HSICLKILRKSGNVL
+95 HSICLKILRMFGNSL
-110 GIKNDFI
+110 GIRNNFV
-117 IFDEEDSGSLI
+117 IFDEEDSLSLV

-154 KINLISCEEYS
+154 KINLVTCQEYS
-165 NFKDSNYFSK
+165 NFRDSNYFSK
-175 IVATV
+175 IVSSV
-180 YSLYEERI
+180 YSLYEEKI
-188 RQNNALDFDDL
+188 TQNNALDFDDL
-199 IVKTVKL
+199 IVKTVDL
-206 FKEKQDILSY
+206 FKENKDVLSSF
-216 YQELFKYIFVDE
+216 QEMFKYIFVDE

-245 VDNKISIVGD
+245 CSNKITIVGD

-274 GEEFPDA
+274 GEEFPEA
-281 KIVKLEQ
+281 KIIKLEQ

-293 ENILSA
+293 ENILSV
-299 ANSVVD
+299 ANSVVN

-310 TKKTLWTK
+310 NKKTLWTN
-318 KEGGTPVQLIQAAN
+318 KEIGIPVQLIQAAN

-347 IKNEGRKLSDFLILY
+347 VKHEGRKLSDFLVLY

-373 ALIASSIPYQI
+373 ALIASSVPYQI

-391 QRKEIKDFL
+391 HRKEIKDFL
-400 AYLRIIANPD
+400 AYLRIIDNPD
-410 DRVSILR
+410 DRISILR

-423 RNIGAVFISKIESIA
+423 RNIGAVFINKIESIA
-438 SERNIS
+438 SEKNIS
-444 FLDAAKVLIEMEDFK
+444 FLDAAKILTEMEDFK

-482 VSLLELAKGLLERTQ
+482 VSLLQLAQNLLKRMQ
-497 LKDILTQEFPE
+497 LRDILTQEFPD

-523 AIDRFEHDSEDKSL
+523 AIDRFEHESEDKSL
-537 QAFLSQVSLLSDID
+537 QAFLSQISLLSDVD
-551 NFSESSERV
+551 SFSESNEKV
-560 TLMTLHSAKGLEFPI
+560 TLMTLHSAKGLEFPV

-590 SNNNNSALEEERRL
+590 SNNNNNALEEERRL

-629 VNKFPR
+629 VNKFSR
-635 SRFIGEIP
+635 SRFIDEIP
-643 EDFLETFHPK
+643 DDFLEPFHQR
-653 EFTASFG
+653 EFTDSLNK
-660 SEKSYTNE
+660 KSYSNSQ
-668 YKRNNKCSFDE
+668 KINRKCTFDE
-679 PPNFDNLSEGEF
+679 PLNFDNISVGECVF
-691 VYHKI
+691 HKK
-696 WGNGIIKKKEYIN
+696 WGNGVIKKKEYVN
-709 EEPVIEVYFD
+709 EDPVIEVYFE

>member
-1 MVMKKAL
+1 MKTKKAL

-13 KELNKEQL
+13 KELNKQQL

-43 VITYKIAYLLSL
+43 VITYKIAFLLSL
-55 GVSIDNILAV
+55 GISIDNILAV

-77 RLEKLLSFSVKN
+77 RLEKLLGISVKN

-95 HSICLKILRKSGNVL
+95 HSICLKILRMFGNSL
-110 GIKNDFI
+110 GIRNNFV
-117 IFDEEDSGSLI
+117 IFDEEDSLSLV

-154 KINLISCEEYS
+154 KINLVTCQEYS
-165 NFKDSNYFSK
+165 NFRDSNYFSK
-175 IVATV
+175 IVSSV
-180 YSLYEERI
+180 YSLYEEKI
-188 RQNNALDFDDL
+188 TQNNALDFDDL
-199 IVKTVKL
+199 IVKTVHL
-206 FKEKQDILSY
+206 FEENKDVLSSF
-216 YQELFKYIFVDE
+216 QEMFKYIFVDE

-245 VDNKISIVGD
+245 GINKITIVGD

-274 GEEFPDA
+274 GEEFPEA
-281 KIVKLEQ
+281 KIIKLEQ

-293 ENILSA
+293 ENILSV
-299 ANSVVD
+299 ANSVVN

-310 TKKTLWTK
+310 NKKILWTN
-318 KEGGTPVQLIQAAN
+318 KEIGIPVQLIQAAN

-347 IKNEGRKLSDFLILY
+347 VKHEGRKLSDFLVLY

-373 ALIASSIPYQI
+373 ALIASSVPYQI

-391 QRKEIKDFL
+391 HRKEIKDFL
-400 AYLRIIANPD
+400 AYLRIIDNPD
-410 DRVSILR
+410 DRISILR

-423 RNIGAVFISKIESIA
+423 RNIGAVFINKIESIA
-438 SERNIS
+438 SEKNIS
-444 FLDAAKVLIEMEDFK
+444 FLDAAKILTEMEDFK

-482 VSLLELAKGLLERTQ
+482 VSLLQLAQNLLKRMQ
-497 LKDILTQEFPE
+497 LRDILTQEFPD

-523 AIDRFEHDSEDKSL
+523 AIDRFEHESEDKSL
-537 QAFLSQVSLLSDID
+537 QAFLSQISLLSDVD
-551 NFSESSERV
+551 SFSESNEKV
-560 TLMTLHSAKGLEFPI
+560 TLMTLHSAKGLEFPV

-590 SNNNNSALEEERRL
+590 SNNNNNALEEERRL

-629 VNKFPR
+629 VNKFSR
-635 SRFIGEIP
+635 SRFIDEIP
-643 EDFLETFHPK
+643 DDFLEPFHQR
-653 EFTASFG
+653 EFTDSLNK
-660 SEKSYTNE
+660 KSYSNSQ
-668 YKRNNKCSFDE
+668 KINRKCTF
-679 PPNFDNLSEGEF
+679 
-691 VYHKI
+691 
-696 WGNGIIKKKEYIN
+696 
-709 EEPVIEVYFD
+709 
-719 SVGEKVLNLKYAPIT
+719 
-734 KLI
+734 

>member
-1 MVMKKAL
+1 MKTKKAL

-13 KELNKEQL
+13 KELNKQQL

-55 GVSIDNILAV
+55 GISIDNILAV

-77 RLEKLLSFSVKN
+77 RLEKLLGISVKN

-95 HSICLKILRKSGNVL
+95 HSICLKILRMFGNSL
-110 GIKNDFI
+110 GIRNNFV
-117 IFDEEDSGSLI
+117 IFDEEDSLSLV

-154 KINLISCEEYS
+154 KINLVTCQEYS
-165 NFKDSNYFSK
+165 NFRDSNYFSK
-175 IVATV
+175 IVSSV
-180 YSLYEERI
+180 YSLYEEKI
-188 RQNNALDFDDL
+188 TQNNALDFDDL
-199 IVKTVKL
+199 IVKTVDL
-206 FKEKQDILSY
+206 FKENKDVLSSF
-216 YQELFKYIFVDE
+216 QEMFKYIFVDE

-245 VDNKISIVGD
+245 GINKITIVGD

-274 GEEFPDA
+274 GEEFPEA
-281 KIVKLEQ
+281 KIIKLEQ

-293 ENILSA
+293 ENILSV
-299 ANSVVD
+299 ANSVVN

-310 TKKTLWTK
+310 NKKILWTN
-318 KEGGTPVQLIQAAN
+318 KEIGIPVQLIQAAN

-347 IKNEGRKLSDFLILY
+347 VKHEGRKLSDFLVLY

-373 ALIASSIPYQI
+373 ALIASSVPYQI

-391 QRKEIKDFL
+391 HRKEIKDFL
-400 AYLRIIANPD
+400 AYLRIIDNPD
-410 DRVSILR
+410 DRISILR

-423 RNIGAVFISKIESIA
+423 RNIGAVFINKIESIA
-438 SERNIS
+438 SEKNIS
-444 FLDAAKVLIEMEDFK
+444 FLDAAKILTEMEDFK

-482 VSLLELAKGLLERTQ
+482 VSLLQLAQNLLKRMQ
-497 LKDILTQEFPE
+497 LRDILTQEFPE

-523 AIDRFEHDSEDKSL
+523 AIDRFEHESEDKSL
-537 QAFLSQVSLLSDID
+537 QAFLSQISLLSDVD
-551 NFSESSERV
+551 SFSESNEKV
-560 TLMTLHSAKGLEFPI
+560 TLMTLHSAKGLEFPV

-590 SNNNNSALEEERRL
+590 SNNNNNALEEERRL

-629 VNKFPR
+629 VNKFSR
-635 SRFIGEIP
+635 SRFIDEIP
-643 EDFLETFHPK
+643 DDFLEPFHQR
-653 EFTASFG
+653 EFTDSLNK
-660 SEKSYTNE
+660 KSYSNSQ
-668 YKRNNKCSFDE
+668 KINRKCTFDE
-679 PPNFDNLSEGEF
+679 PLNFDNISVGECVF
-691 VYHKI
+691 HKK
-696 WGNGIIKKKEYIN
+696 WGNGVIKKKEYVN
-709 EEPVIEVYFD
+709 EDPVIEVYFE

>member
-1 MVMKKAL
+1 MKTKKAL

-13 KELNKEQL
+13 KELNKQQL

-55 GVSIDNILAV
+55 GISIDNILAV

-77 RLEKLLSFSVKN
+77 RLEKLLGISVKN

-95 HSICLKILRKSGNVL
+95 HSICLKILRMFGNSL
-110 GIKNDFI
+110 GIRNNFV
-117 IFDEEDSGSLI
+117 IFDEEDSLSLV

-154 KINLISCEEYS
+154 KINLVTCQEYS
-165 NFKDSNYFSK
+165 NFRDSNYFSK
-175 IVATV
+175 IVSSV
-180 YSLYEERI
+180 YSLYEEKI
-188 RQNNALDFDDL
+188 TQNNALDFDDL
-199 IVKTVKL
+199 IVKTVHL
-206 FKEKQDILSY
+206 FEENKDVLSSF
-216 YQELFKYIFVDE
+216 QEMFKYIFVDE

-245 VDNKISIVGD
+245 GSNKITIVGD

-274 GEEFPDA
+274 GEEFPEA
-281 KIVKLEQ
+281 KIIKLEQ

-293 ENILSA
+293 ENILSV
-299 ANSVVD
+299 ANSVVN

-310 TKKTLWTK
+310 NKKILWTN
-318 KEGGTPVQLIQAAN
+318 KEIGIPVQLIQAAN

-347 IKNEGRKLSDFLILY
+347 VKHEGRKLSDFLVLY

-373 ALIASSIPYQI
+373 ALIASSVPYQI

-391 QRKEIKDFL
+391 HRKEIKDFL
-400 AYLRIIANPD
+400 AYLRIIDNPD
-410 DRVSILR
+410 DRISILR

-423 RNIGAVFISKIESIA
+423 RNIGAVFINKIESIA
-438 SERNIS
+438 SEKNIS
-444 FLDAAKVLIEMEDFK
+444 FLDAAKILTEMEDFK

-482 VSLLELAKGLLERTQ
+482 VSLLQLAQNLLKRMQ
-497 LKDILTQEFPE
+497 LRDILTQEFPE

-523 AIDRFEHDSEDKSL
+523 AIDRFEHESEDKSL
-537 QAFLSQVSLLSDID
+537 QAFLSQISLLSDVD
-551 NFSESSERV
+551 SFSESNEKV
-560 TLMTLHSAKGLEFPI
+560 TLMTLHSAKGLEFPV

-590 SNNNNSALEEERRL
+590 SNNNNNALEEERRL

-629 VNKFPR
+629 VNKFSR
-635 SRFIGEIP
+635 SRFIDEIP
-643 EDFLETFHPK
+643 DDFLEPFHQR
-653 EFTASFG
+653 EFTDSLNK
-660 SEKSYTNE
+660 KSYSNSQ
-668 YKRNNKCSFDE
+668 KINRKCTFDE
-679 PPNFDNLSEGEF
+679 PLNFDNISVGECVF
-691 VYHKI
+691 HKK
-696 WGNGIIKKKEYIN
+696 WGNGVIKKKEYVN
-709 EEPVIEVYFD
+709 EDPVIEVYFE

>member
-1 MVMKKAL
+1 MKKPL
-8 SNSFL
+8 SSSFL
-13 KELNKEQL
+13 KELNKQQL

-55 GVSIDNILAV
+55 GVSINNILAV

-77 RLEKLLSFSVKN
+77 RLEKLLGISVKN

-95 HSICLKILRKSGNVL
+95 HSICLKILRMFGNSL
-110 GIKNDFI
+110 GIRNNFV
-117 IFDEEDSGSLI
+117 IFDEEDSLSLV

-154 KINLISCEEYS
+154 KINLVTCQEYS
-165 NFKDSNYFSK
+165 NFRDSNYFSK
-175 IVATV
+175 IVSSV
-180 YSLYEERI
+180 YSLYEEKI
-188 RQNNALDFDDL
+188 TQNNALDFDDL
-199 IVKTVKL
+199 IVKTVDL
-206 FKEKQDILSY
+206 FKENKDVLSSF
-216 YQELFKYIFVDE
+216 QEMFKYIFVDE

-245 VDNKISIVGD
+245 CSNKITIVGD

-274 GEEFPDA
+274 GEEFPEA
-281 KIVKLEQ
+281 KIIKLEQ

-293 ENILSA
+293 ENILSV
-299 ANSVVD
+299 ANSVVN

-310 TKKTLWTK
+310 NKKILWTN
-318 KEGGTPVQLIQAAN
+318 KEIGIPVQLIQAAN

-347 IKNEGRKLSDFLILY
+347 VKHEGRKLSDFLVLY

-373 ALIASSIPYQI
+373 ALIASSVPYQI

-391 QRKEIKDFL
+391 HRKEIKDFL
-400 AYLRIIANPD
+400 AYLRIIDNPD
-410 DRVSILR
+410 DRISILR

-423 RNIGAVFISKIESIA
+423 RNIGAVFINKIESIA
-438 SERNIS
+438 SEKNIS
-444 FLDAAKVLIEMEDFK
+444 FLDAAKILTEMEDFK

-482 VSLLELAKGLLERTQ
+482 VSLLQLAQNLLKRMQ
-497 LKDILTQEFPE
+497 LRDILTQEFPD

-523 AIDRFEHDSEDKSL
+523 AIDRFEHESEDKSL
-537 QAFLSQVSLLSDID
+537 QAFLSQISLLSDVD
-551 NFSESSERV
+551 SFSESNEKV
-560 TLMTLHSAKGLEFPI
+560 TLMTLHSAKGLEFPV

-590 SNNNNSALEEERRL
+590 SNNNNNALEEERRL

-629 VNKFPR
+629 VNKFSR
-635 SRFIGEIP
+635 SRFIDEIP
-643 EDFLETFHPK
+643 DDFLEPFHQR
-653 EFTASFG
+653 EFTDSLNK
-660 SEKSYTNE
+660 KSYSNSQ
-668 YKRNNKCSFDE
+668 KINRKCTFDE
-679 PPNFDNLSEGEF
+679 PLNFDNISVGECVF
-691 VYHKI
+691 HKK
-696 WGNGIIKKKEYIN
+696 WGNGVIKKKEYVN
-709 EEPVIEVYFD
+709 EDPVIEVYFE

>member
-1 MVMKKAL
+1 MKTKKAL

-13 KELNKEQL
+13 KELNKQQL

-55 GVSIDNILAV
+55 GISIDNILAV

-77 RLEKLLSFSVKN
+77 RLEKLLGISVKN

-95 HSICLKILRKSGNVL
+95 HSICLKILRMFGNSL
-110 GIKNDFI
+110 GIRNNFV
-117 IFDEEDSGSLI
+117 IFDEEDSLSLV

-154 KINLISCEEYS
+154 KINLVTCQEYS
-165 NFKDSNYFSK
+165 NFRDSNYFSK
-175 IVATV
+175 IVSSV
-180 YSLYEERI
+180 YSLYEEKI
-188 RQNNALDFDDL
+188 TQNNALDFDDL
-199 IVKTVKL
+199 IVKTVDL
-206 FKEKQDILSY
+206 FKENKDVLSSF
-216 YQELFKYIFVDE
+216 QEMFKYIFVDE

-245 VDNKISIVGD
+245 CSNKITIVGD

-274 GEEFPDA
+274 GEEFPEA
-281 KIVKLEQ
+281 KIIKLEQ

-293 ENILSA
+293 ENILSV
-299 ANSVVD
+299 ANSVVN

-310 TKKTLWTK
+310 NKKILWTNK
-318 KEGGTPVQLIQAAN
+318 KVGIPVQLIQAAN

-347 IKNEGRKLSDFLILY
+347 VKHEGRKLSDFLVLY

-373 ALIASSIPYQI
+373 ALIASSVPYQI

-391 QRKEIKDFL
+391 HRKEIKDFL
-400 AYLRIIANPD
+400 AYLRIIDNPD
-410 DRVSILR
+410 DRISILR

-423 RNIGAVFISKIESIA
+423 RNIGAVFINKIESIA
-438 SERNIS
+438 SEKNIS
-444 FLDAAKVLIEMEDFK
+444 FLDAAKILTEMEDFK

-482 VSLLELAKGLLERTQ
+482 VSLLQLAQNLLKRMQ
-497 LKDILTQEFPE
+497 LRDILTQEFPD

-523 AIDRFEHDSEDKSL
+523 AIDRFEHESEDKSL
-537 QAFLSQVSLLSDID
+537 QAFLSQISLLSDVD
-551 NFSESSERV
+551 SFSESNEKV
-560 TLMTLHSAKGLEFPI
+560 TLMTLHSAKGLEFPV

-590 SNNNNSALEEERRL
+590 SNNNNNALEEERRL

-629 VNKFPR
+629 VNKFSR
-635 SRFIGEIP
+635 SRFIDEIP
-643 EDFLETFHPK
+643 DDFLEPFHQR
-653 EFTASFG
+653 EFTDSLNK
-660 SEKSYTNE
+660 KSYSNSQ
-668 YKRNNKCSFDE
+668 KINRKCTFDE
-679 PPNFDNLSEGEF
+679 PLNFDNISVGECVF
-691 VYHKI
+691 HKK
-696 WGNGIIKKKEYIN
+696 WGNGVIKKKEYVN
-709 EEPVIEVYFD
+709 EDPVIEVYFE

>member
-1 MVMKKAL
+1 MKTKKAL

-13 KELNKEQL
+13 KELNKQQL

-55 GVSIDNILAV
+55 GISIDNILAV

-77 RLEKLLSFSVKN
+77 RLEKLLGISVKN

-95 HSICLKILRKSGNVL
+95 HSICLKILRMFGNSL
-110 GIKNDFI
+110 GIRNNFV
-117 IFDEEDSGSLI
+117 IFDEEDSLSLV

-154 KINLISCEEYS
+154 KINLVTCQEYS
-165 NFKDSNYFSK
+165 NFRDSNYFSK
-175 IVATV
+175 IVSSV
-180 YSLYEERI
+180 YSLYEEKI
-188 RQNNALDFDDL
+188 TQNNALDFDDL
-199 IVKTVKL
+199 IVKTVDL
-206 FKEKQDILSY
+206 FKENKDVLSSF
-216 YQELFKYIFVDE
+216 QEMFKYIFVDE

-245 VDNKISIVGD
+245 CSNKITIVGD

-274 GEEFPDA
+274 GEEFPEA
-281 KIVKLEQ
+281 KIIKLEQ

-293 ENILSA
+293 ENILSV
-299 ANSVVD
+299 ANSVVN

-310 TKKTLWTK
+310 NKKILWTN
-318 KEGGTPVQLIQAAN
+318 KEIGIPVQLIQAAN

-347 IKNEGRKLSDFLILY
+347 VKHEGRKLSDFLVLY

-373 ALIASSIPYQI
+373 ALIASSVPYQI

-391 QRKEIKDFL
+391 HRKEIKDFL
-400 AYLRIIANPD
+400 AYLRIIDNPD
-410 DRVSILR
+410 DRISILR

-423 RNIGAVFISKIESIA
+423 RNIGAVFINKIESIA
-438 SERNIS
+438 SEKNIS
-444 FLDAAKVLIEMEDFK
+444 FLDAAKILTEMEDFK

-482 VSLLELAKGLLERTQ
+482 VSLLQLAQNLLKRMQ
-497 LKDILTQEFPE
+497 LRDILTQEFPE

-523 AIDRFEHDSEDKSL
+523 AIDRFEHESEDKSL
-537 QAFLSQVSLLSDID
+537 QAFLSQISLLSDVD
-551 NFSESSERV
+551 SFSESNEKV
-560 TLMTLHSAKGLEFPI
+560 TLMTLHSAKGLEFPV

-590 SNNNNSALEEERRL
+590 SNNNNNALEEERRL

-629 VNKFPR
+629 VNKFSR
-635 SRFIGEIP
+635 SRFIDEIP
-643 EDFLETFHPK
+643 DDFLEPFHQR
-653 EFTASFG
+653 EFTDSLNK
-660 SEKSYTNE
+660 KSYSNSQ
-668 YKRNNKCSFDE
+668 KINRKCTFDE
-679 PPNFDNLSEGEF
+679 PLNFDNISVGECVF
-691 VYHKI
+691 HKK
-696 WGNGIIKKKEYIN
+696 WGNGVIKKKEYIN
-709 EEPVIEVYFD
+709 EDPVIEVYFE

>member
-1 MVMKKAL
+1 MKTKKVL

-13 KELNKEQL
+13 KELNKQQL

-55 GVSIDNILAV
+55 GISIDNILAV

-77 RLEKLLSFSVKN
+77 RLEKLLGISVKN

-95 HSICLKILRKSGNVL
+95 HSICLKILRMFGNSL
-110 GIKNDFI
+110 GIRNNFV
-117 IFDEEDSGSLI
+117 IFDEEDSLSLV

-154 KINLISCEEYS
+154 KINLVTCQEYS
-165 NFKDSNYFSK
+165 NFRDSNYFSK
-175 IVATV
+175 IVSSV
-180 YSLYEERI
+180 YSLYEEKI
-188 RQNNALDFDDL
+188 TQNNALDFDDL
-199 IVKTVKL
+199 IVKTVDL
-206 FKEKQDILSY
+206 FKENKDVLSSF
-216 YQELFKYIFVDE
+216 QEMFKYIFVDE

-245 VDNKISIVGD
+245 CSNKITIVGD

-274 GEEFPDA
+274 GEEFPEA
-281 KIVKLEQ
+281 KIIKLEQ

-293 ENILSA
+293 ENILSV
-299 ANSVVD
+299 ANSVVN

-310 TKKTLWTK
+310 NKKILWTN
-318 KEGGTPVQLIQAAN
+318 KEIGIPVQLIQAAN

-347 IKNEGRKLSDFLILY
+347 VKHEGRKLSDFLVLY

-373 ALIASSIPYQI
+373 ALIASSVPYQI

-391 QRKEIKDFL
+391 HRKEIKDFL
-400 AYLRIIANPD
+400 AYLRIIDNPD
-410 DRVSILR
+410 DRISILR

-423 RNIGAVFISKIESIA
+423 RNIGAVFINKIESIA
-438 SERNIS
+438 SEKNIS
-444 FLDAAKVLIEMEDFK
+444 FLDAAKILTEMEDFK

-482 VSLLELAKGLLERTQ
+482 VSLLQLAQNLLKRMQ
-497 LKDILTQEFPE
+497 LRDILTQEFPD

-523 AIDRFEHDSEDKSL
+523 AIDRFEHESEDKSL
-537 QAFLSQVSLLSDID
+537 QAFLSQISLLSDVD
-551 NFSESSERV
+551 SFSESNEKV
-560 TLMTLHSAKGLEFPI
+560 TLMTLHSAKGLEFPV

-590 SNNNNSALEEERRL
+590 SNNNNNALEEERRL

-629 VNKFPR
+629 VNKFSR
-635 SRFIGEIP
+635 SRFIDEIP
-643 EDFLETFHPK
+643 DDFLEPFHQR
-653 EFTASFG
+653 EFTDSLNK
-660 SEKSYTNE
+660 KSYSNSQ
-668 YKRNNKCSFDE
+668 KINRKCTFDE
-679 PPNFDNLSEGEF
+679 PLNFDNISVGECVF
-691 VYHKI
+691 HKK
-696 WGNGIIKKKEYIN
+696 WGNGVIKKKEYVN
-709 EEPVIEVYFD
+709 EDPVIEVYFE

>member
-1 MVMKKAL
+1 MKTKKAL

-13 KELNKEQL
+13 KELNKQQL

-55 GVSIDNILAV
+55 GISIDNILAV

-77 RLEKLLSFSVKN
+77 RLEKLLGISVKN

-95 HSICLKILRKSGNVL
+95 HSICLKILRMFGNSL
-110 GIKNDFI
+110 GIRNNFV
-117 IFDEEDSGSLI
+117 IFDEEDSLSLV

-154 KINLISCEEYS
+154 KINLVTCQEYS
-165 NFKDSNYFSK
+165 NFRDSNYFSK
-175 IVATV
+175 IVSSV
-180 YSLYEERI
+180 YSLYEEKI
-188 RQNNALDFDDL
+188 TQNNALDFDDL
-199 IVKTVKL
+199 IVKTVHL
-206 FKEKQDILSY
+206 FEENKDVLSSF
-216 YQELFKYIFVDE
+216 QEMFKYIFVDE

-245 VDNKISIVGD
+245 CSNKITIVGD

-274 GEEFPDA
+274 GEEFPEA
-281 KIVKLEQ
+281 KIIKLEQ

-293 ENILSA
+293 ENILSV
-299 ANSVVD
+299 ANSVVN

-310 TKKTLWTK
+310 NKKILWTN
-318 KEGGTPVQLIQAAN
+318 KEIGIPVQLIQAAN

-347 IKNEGRKLSDFLILY
+347 VKHEGRKLSDFLVLY

-373 ALIASSIPYQI
+373 ALIASSVPYQI

-391 QRKEIKDFL
+391 HRKEIKDFL
-400 AYLRIIANPD
+400 AYLRIIDNPD
-410 DRVSILR
+410 DRISILR

-423 RNIGAVFISKIESIA
+423 RNIGAVFINKIESIA
-438 SERNIS
+438 SEKNIS
-444 FLDAAKVLIEMEDFK
+444 FLDAAKILTEMEDFK

-482 VSLLELAKGLLERTQ
+482 VSLLQLAQNLLKRMQ
-497 LKDILTQEFPE
+497 LRDILTQEFPD

-523 AIDRFEHDSEDKSL
+523 AIDRFEHESEDKSL
-537 QAFLSQVSLLSDID
+537 QAFLSQISLLSDVD
-551 NFSESSERV
+551 SFSESNEKV
-560 TLMTLHSAKGLEFPI
+560 TLMTLHSAKGLEFPV

-590 SNNNNSALEEERRL
+590 SNNNNNALEEERRL

-629 VNKFPR
+629 VNKFSR
-635 SRFIGEIP
+635 SRFIDEIP
-643 EDFLETFHPK
+643 DDFLEPFHQR
-653 EFTASFG
+653 EFTDSLNK
-660 SEKSYTNE
+660 KSYSNSQ
-668 YKRNNKCSFDE
+668 KINRKCTFDE
-679 PPNFDNLSEGEF
+679 PLNFDNISVGECVF
-691 VYHKI
+691 HKK
-696 WGNGIIKKKEYIN
+696 WGNGVIKKKEYVN
-709 EEPVIEVYFD
+709 EDPVIEVYFE

>member
-1 MVMKKAL
+1 MKTKKAL

-13 KELNKEQL
+13 KELNKQQL

-55 GVSIDNILAV
+55 GISIDNILAV

-77 RLEKLLSFSVKN
+77 RLEKLLGISVKN

-95 HSICLKILRKSGNVL
+95 HSICLKILRMFGNSL
-110 GIKNDFI
+110 GIRNNFV
-117 IFDEEDSGSLI
+117 IFDEEDSLSLV

-154 KINLISCEEYS
+154 KINLVTCQEYS
-165 NFKDSNYFSK
+165 NFRDSNYFSK
-175 IVATV
+175 IVSSV
-180 YSLYEERI
+180 YSLYEEKI
-188 RQNNALDFDDL
+188 TQNNALDFDDL
-199 IVKTVKL
+199 IVKTVDL
-206 FKEKQDILSY
+206 FKENKDVLSSF
-216 YQELFKYIFVDE
+216 QEMFKYIFVDE

-245 VDNKISIVGD
+245 CSNKITIVGD

-274 GEEFPDA
+274 GEEFPEA
-281 KIVKLEQ
+281 KIIKLEQ

-293 ENILSA
+293 ENILSV
-299 ANSVVD
+299 ANSVVN

-310 TKKTLWTK
+310 NKKILWTN
-318 KEGGTPVQLIQAAN
+318 KEIGIPVQLIQAAN

-347 IKNEGRKLSDFLILY
+347 VKHEGRKLSDFLVLY

-373 ALIASSIPYQI
+373 ALIASSVPYQI

-391 QRKEIKDFL
+391 HRKEIKDFL
-400 AYLRIIANPD
+400 AYLRIIDNPD
-410 DRVSILR
+410 DRISILR

-423 RNIGAVFISKIESIA
+423 RNIGAVFINKIESIA
-438 SERNIS
+438 SEKNIS
-444 FLDAAKVLIEMEDFK
+444 FLDAAKILTEMEDFK

-482 VSLLELAKGLLERTQ
+482 VSLLQLAQNLLKRMQ
-497 LKDILTQEFPE
+497 LRDILTQEFPE

-523 AIDRFEHDSEDKSL
+523 AIDRFEHESEDKSL
-537 QAFLSQVSLLSDID
+537 QAFLSQISLLSDVD
-551 NFSESSERV
+551 SFSESNEKV
-560 TLMTLHSAKGLEFPI
+560 TLMTLHSAKGLEFPV

-590 SNNNNSALEEERRL
+590 SNNNNNALEEERRL

-629 VNKFPR
+629 VNKFSR
-635 SRFIGEIP
+635 SRFIDEIP
-643 EDFLETFHPK
+643 DDFLEPFHQR
-653 EFTASFG
+653 EFTDSLNK
-660 SEKSYTNE
+660 KSYSNSQ
-668 YKRNNKCSFDE
+668 KINRKCTFDE
-679 PPNFDNLSEGEF
+679 PLNFDNISVGECVF
-691 VYHKI
+691 HKK
-696 WGNGIIKKKEYIN
+696 WGNGVIKKKEYVN
-709 EEPVIEVYFD
+709 EDPVIEVYFE